1 LVSNTAM
8 GVCSA
13 ALVAIG
19 LCLAGQHESP
29 TLGRELQK
37 HGIPV
42 GDFADADRQIT
53 SFAVQS
59 DADWFGIAYYWYTGL
74 DRLPD
79 ELRVRTLDRAAGL
92 WRETTIGADVRQGG
106 SALRLT
112 RRAGFIYL
120 DLHVNPSAGHLL
132 VLTEDLTLRHQLMG
146 WSSLVLPDG
155 RLVYEHSMT
164 HFAPFH
170 AASASLYDPHTG
182 RDTRLVP
189 LAPDPDLIKAPRN
202 RSIRRVASVGDVA
215 VRFTMS
221 EEDLRWVD
229 SLRTEPVGPL
239 REYTITCTLDPAPSC
254 VAVYPLPLP
263 FTLTPYANAAPTMMP
278 LMRR

>member
-1 LVSNTAM
+1 M
-8 GVCSA
+8 GVCTA
-13 ALVAIG
+13 ALVALALG
-19 LCLAGQHESP
+19 LAGQDESP
-29 TLGRELQK
+29 TLRRELQK
-37 HGIPV
+37 HGIAT

-59 DADWFGIAYYWYTGL
+59 DADWFGIAYYWYTGS
-74 DRLPD
+74 DRLPG
-79 ELRVRTLDRAAGL
+79 ELRVRTLDRATGA
-92 WRETTIGADVRQGG
+92 WRETTIGPDVRHGG
-106 SALRLT
+106 SALRLA

-120 DLHVNPSAGHLL
+120 DLHISPSAGHLL
-132 VLTEDLTLRHQLMG
+132 VLTEDLRLTHQLMG

-155 RLVYEHSMT
+155 RVVYQHSMT

-182 RDTRLVP
+182 LDTRLVP

-202 RSIRRVASVGDVA
+202 RSIRRVAKVGDAV

-229 SLRTEPVGPL
+229 GLRTEPAGPL

-254 VAVYPLPLP
+254 AVDPS
-263 FTLTPYANAAPTMMP
+263 
-278 LMRR
+278 LMER